1 MDKRMA
7 LLTEESLA
15 NIAEQRESFRLINVS
30 SKLNRS
36 EAQQFDALARKRGLQ
51 RGELIRQLILR
62 ELREDVGKSTV
73 SAELTETIGLRLML
87 TNLLKP
93 IATGQRITPDVFD
106 AIMAEVRKV
115 KREIAVEA
123 QQQAGGL

>member
-1 MDKRMA
+1 MA

-36 EAQQFDALARKRGLQ
+36 EVQQFDSLAKKRGFP

-62 ELREDVGKSTV
+62 ELRQDASEST
-73 SAELTETIGLRLML
+73 ARLELTEIIGLRLML

-93 IATGQRITPDVFD
+93 IATGQRITPDVFE
-106 AIMAEVRKV
+106 AIMAEVRKA
-115 KREIAVEA
+115 KREIALEA

>member
-1 MDKRMA
+1 MA

-36 EAQQFDALARKRGLQ
+36 EAQQFDALVRKRGLQ

-62 ELREDVGKSTV
+62 ELREDAGKSTV

-93 IATGQRITPDVFD
+93 IATGQRITPEVFD

-123 QQQAGGL
+123 QEQAGGL

>member
-1 MDKRMA
+1 MA
-7 LLTEESLA
+7 LLTEETLA

-62 ELREDVGKSTV
+62 EVREDAGKSTV
-73 SAELTETIGLRLML
+73 SAELMETIGLRLML

-106 AIMAEVRKV
+106 AIMAEVRKA

>member
-1 MDKRMA
+1 MDERMA
-7 LLTEESLA
+7 LLTEESIA
-15 NIAEQRESFRLINVS
+15 DIAEQRKSFRLINVS
-30 SKLNRS
+30 SKLNRG
-36 EAQQFDALARKRGLQ
+36 EAQQLDALARKRGLQ

-62 ELREDVGKSTV
+62 ELRQDAGKSTV

-106 AIMAEVRKV
+106 AIMAEVRRS

-123 QQQAGGL
+123 QQQAGGR

>member
-1 MDKRMA
+1 MA

>member
-1 MDKRMA
+1 MDEQMA
-7 LLTEESLA
+7 LLTDKSLA
-15 NIAEQRESFRLINVS
+15 DVAEQRESFRLINVS

-36 EAQQFDALARKRGLQ
+36 EAQQLDSLARKRGLQ

-62 ELREDVGKSTV
+62 ELWQDAGESTV

-93 IATGQRITPDVFD
+93 IATGQKITPEIFD
-106 AIMAEVRKV
+106 AIMAEVRKT
-115 KREIAVEA
+115 KREVAVEV
-123 QQQAGGL
+123 QRQAKGL

>member
-36 EAQQFDALARKRGLQ
+36 EVQQFDSLAKKRGFP

-62 ELREDVGKSTV
+62 ELRQDASEST
-73 SAELTETIGLRLML
+73 ARLELTEIIGLRLML

-93 IATGQRITPDVFD
+93 IATGQRITPDVFE
-106 AIMAEVRKV
+106 AIMAEVRKA
-115 KREIAVEA
+115 KREIALEA